1 MLVNTEDLEIMYG
14 KQVAQYPICRL
25 GSEYVPLFVIDAVVI
40 FETSFKFSLP
50 PNTFPANLTKRM
62 VFANCWNQSFG
73 LDQRLQKE
81 PLLEV

>member
-25 GSEYVPLFVIDAVVI
+25 RSEYVPLLVIDTVVI
-40 FETSFKFSLP
+40 FEKSFKFSLP
-50 PNTFPANLTKRM
+50 PNTFPANLTKWM